1 MDKMEKC
8 RPDDSII
15 WATRSWLKTCS
26 PRVLKEGGRKASGGP
41 AKRCCRCVSLL
52 FITVSDLDANTKGS
66 DVDQGHRGHKAGRN
80 NQYDEI
86 KIEEL
91 TDIKMSS
98 TGWNKELDQRKNWMG
113 INVKSFI

>member
-41 AKRCCRCVSLL
+41 AKRCCRCVSPL
-52 FITVSDLDANTKGS
+52 FITVSDLDANTHGS
-66 DVDQGHRGHKAGRN
+66 DADQGHRGHKAGRN

-113 INVKSFI
+113 INVRSFI

>member
-1 MDKMEKC
+1 MG
-8 RPDDSII
+8 DSEL
-15 WATRSWLKTCS
+15 AENLFSKS
-26 PRVLKEGGRKASGGP
+26 AEGRGRKASGGP

-52 FITVSDLDANTKGS
+52 FITVSDLDANMDGS
-66 DVDQGHRGHKAGRN
+66 DADQGHRGHRAGRN